1 MRPDRSPVHDV
12 NPAPALRADA
22 TICLDC
28 DRFAGELPLETWAT
42 FPPDL
47 NLLSD
52 SDFFPL
58 PSESDGGAGAACGM
72 MPHGPMERASAPLI
86 APGVL
91 FAACAVV
98 GCAVLV
104 TVLAVLV
111 VVRVI

>member
-1 MRPDRSPVHDV
+1 MHPDLPPVHDV

-28 DRFAGELPLETWAT
+28 DRFGREMPLETWAT

-47 NLLSD
+47 NVLSD

-58 PSESDGGAGAACGM
+58 PECDGGSGASCGM
-72 MPHGPMERASAPLI
+72 TPHESKDRAPAPLV

-91 FAACAVV
+91 FAACAAI